1 MMDFHTYQEQ
11 ARQTDRI
18 PTNAKTDIIVPLLG
32 LAGEAGEL
40 LSEYKKHLRDGDAH
54 KLFKER
60 VGEEL
65 GDLLWYIANIA
76 SKFDLDLE
84 EIAEDNLNKCRDRW
98 SWKDQEQKG
107 LMSLFDSES
116 PDDERLP
123 REFKIKITEEN
134 QNGLAKMRAFVNEEQ
149 IGSELTDNAYLNDG
163 YRFHDIFHFSYAAI
177 LGWSPVTR
185 SILYCKRK
193 STPKIDEVED
203 GGRAIAIEE
212 GISALVFSY
221 AKDHDFLEGISTV
234 DYQLLMT
241 IKRMTSHLE
250 ISQCSLGNWEK
261 AILAGYQ
268 VWREV
273 KRNPGGTAIINLEK
287 RQILY
292 QENNTVMVP
301 HTVQN
306 HLINISD

>member
-18 PTNAKTDIIVPLLG
+18 PTNDKTDIIVPLLG
-32 LAGEAGEL
+32 LAREAGEL
-40 LSEYKKHLRDGDAH
+40 LSEYKKHLRDGAAH

-84 EIAEDNLNKCRDRW
+84 KIAEENLNKCHDRW
-98 SWKDQEQKG
+98 GWRGNTQRKSTFF
-107 LMSLFDSES
+107 FDSES
-116 PDDERLP
+116 PKNEQLP
-123 REFKIKITEEN
+123 RKFEIIITEEN
-134 QNGLAKMRAFVNEEQ
+134 QNGSPKMKAFINGEQ
-149 IGSELTDNAYLNDG
+149 IGSGLTDNSYSSDG

-185 SILYCKRK
+185 SILHVKRK
-193 STPKIDEVED
+193 SNHSIDEVED

-221 AKDHDFLEGISTV
+221 AKDRNFLEGISAV
-234 DYQLLMT
+234 DYQLLKT
-241 IKRMTSHLE
+241 IKNMTSHLE
-250 ISQCSLGNWEK
+250 VARCSLGDWEK
-261 AILAGYQ
+261 AILAGCE

-273 KRNPGGTAIINLEK
+273 EKNRGGMVVVDLVQKTIHMSMDSQVILEVTAEK
-287 RQILY
+287 LSY
-292 QENNTVMVP
+292 NN
-301 HTVQN
+301 N
-306 HLINISD
+306 

>member
-11 ARQTDRI
+11 ALQTDRI
-18 PTNAKTDIIVPLLG
+18 PTSDKTDLIVPLLG

-84 EIAEDNLNKCRDRW
+84 DIAKDNLNKCRDRW
-98 SWKDQEQKG
+98 SWRDTTQRE
-107 LMSLFDSES
+107 LTFLFDSES
-116 PDDERLP
+116 PENERLP
-123 REFKIKITEEN
+123 REFEIKIIEEN
-134 QNGLAKMRAFVNEEQ
+134 QDESAKMKAFINGKQ
-149 IGSELTDNAYLNDG
+149 IGSDLTDNSYSSDG
-163 YRFHDIFHFSYAAI
+163 YRFHDIFHFSYAAV

-185 SILYCKRK
+185 SILHCKRK
-193 STPKIDEVED
+193 STPSIDEVED

-221 AKDHDFLEGISTV
+221 AKDHSFLKGISTV
-234 DYQLLMT
+234 DYQLLTT
-241 IKRMTSHLE
+241 IKSMTSHLE
-250 ISQCSLGNWEK
+250 VARCSLGDWEK
-261 AILAGYQ
+261 AILAGYE

-273 KRNPGGTAIINLEK
+273 EKNRGGTIVVDLVQKTIYMSIDNQVILE
-287 RQILY
+287 LTAESLSY
-292 QENNTVMVP
+292 SNN
-301 HTVQN
+301 
-306 HLINISD
+306 